1 MNDGLSVSAVPR
13 AVEAGSDRLM
23 ARQRGWR
30 QRVAAL
36 RTSAQTELHRR
47 FMAKGSFESASAPD
61 REATLSALRNGEL
74 TLEHATAQLRADRD
88 VVLAAMQNDLT
99 SLKHASAELRAD
111 REFVL
116 AATLKNPFAVTYAS
130 HALRADHD
138 FVLTAANKWEEYL
151 KSLGLGQWTDLAFH
165 VSAMLQSDSA
175 KIRLTRDRDALGA
188 AVGVKTLP
196 APHAALEAAPEALA
210 IVYSLIAQ
218 RVAIVEA
225 NCAAAIQAR
234 RDNVLG
240 GRTRRPH
247 DARGL
252 PTRASGSGSP
262 QHLLSE

>member
-1 MNDGLSVSAVPR
+1 
-13 AVEAGSDRLM
+13 M

-36 RTSAQTELHRR
+36 RTSAHELHRR
-47 FMAKGSFESASAPD
+47 FMAKGLFESASAPD

-88 VVLAAMQNDLT
+88 VVLAAMQNDCT

-111 REFVL
+111 REFLL

-130 HALRADHD
+130 HALRADHV
-138 FVLTAANKWEEYL
+138 FVLTAAHQWEEYL
-151 KSLGLGQWTDLAFH
+151 RSLGHPLLGLGH
-165 VSAMLQSDSA
+165 VSAILQSDSA

-196 APHAALEAAPEALA
+196 APHAALESAPEALA

-225 NCAAAIQAR
+225 NCAAAVQAR
-234 RDNVLG
+234 RDNIL
-240 GRTRRPH
+240 
-247 DARGL
+247 
-252 PTRASGSGSP
+252 
-262 QHLLSE
+262 